1 MWDKKEQL
9 MVLKPPI
16 FIDFPEFSPA
26 KMIK

>member
-9 MVLKPPI
+9 MVLKPLI